1 MSGSAQGGCSQ
12 VACCGW
18 QFLNR
23 ECKERADCLCR
34 ASRVRA
40 PLASDGLAGAINVT
54 RHGGRGSGAEFCRV
68 EGLGF
73 TQN

>member
-23 ECKERADCLCR
+23 VCKERADRSLR
-34 ASRVRA
+34 WRDASVHALVKGRSNHKA
-40 PLASDGLAGAINVT
+40 FQ
-54 RHGGRGSGAEFCRV
+54 GGGD
-68 EGLGF
+68 
-73 TQN
+73 